1 MHNLFKIRVFR
12 ALLCFTYPIALI
24 FIYPFALLKKKNKGN
39 LFFFFDRYA
48 IGGAQRIHLDILQS
62 VSEIHKHL
70 YFTRLSQNK
79 SLKQAFF
86 TTSNADVRDI
96 HFWCDNL
103 LFRLFTVHYYCF
115 YINRH
120 SRAHVFSS
128 NSTFFY
134 DMLPFLHKQVVATE
148 LLHNFT
154 HGKNGMEF
162 FGLANYRRLNY
173 RIVYDIFT
181 LANIKKQYS
190 EYNVPAEYLERIR
203 YIEPGVAVPPDIKKD
218 YSLPLRVLYAGR
230 GTPQKRIYLLNQ
242 IAEHCIKERLPVQF
256 HFAGNIMDE
265 LSEFVKQHSIIHGE
279 ISEQARMSEIYDN
292 CHVVLMTSAYE
303 GFPMLIKEGMAHGC
317 IPVVTALEGNR
328 SHLFDNENALLID
341 NPADEK
347 HVVDKGIR
355 LLTLLYNNLYELER
369 LSAEAYAYAKKHFDR
384 NKFLI
389 SYQQFFKL

>member
-12 ALLCFTYPIALI
+12 VLLCLSYPIALI
-24 FIYPFALLKKKNKGN
+24 FIYPFALFKKKNKGN
-39 LFFFFDRYA
+39 LFFFLDRYT
-48 IGGAQRIHLDILQS
+48 IGGAQRVHLDILEAVGKQ
-62 VSEIHKHL
+62 HKQL
-70 YFTRLSQNK
+70 YFTRLSPNHT
-79 SLKQAFF
+79 LKKEFF
-86 TTSNADVRDI
+86 STPNSNTNDI

-103 LFRLFTVHYYCF
+103 LFRLFSVHYYTF

-120 SRAHVFSS
+120 KTAHVFSS

-134 DMLPFLHKQVVATE
+134 DMLFFLKKKIVKTE

-154 HGKNGMEF
+154 YGKNGMEF
-162 FGLANYRRLNY
+162 FGLANYKYLDHRLLVDLATYKNIENQY
-173 RIVYDIFT
+173 KEYD
-181 LANIKKQYS
+181 
-190 EYNVPAEYLERIR
+190 VDERYMQR
-203 YIEPGVAVPPDIKKD
+203 VQVIEPGVPVPNDIKKD
-218 YSLPLRVLYAGR
+218 YSLPLKVLYAGR

-279 ISEQARMSEIYDN
+279 ISEQARMGEIYDN

-341 NPADEK
+341 NPVDEK

-369 LSAEAYAYAKKHFDR
+369 LSVAAYAYAKKHFDR

-389 SYQQFFKL
+389 AYQQFFKL